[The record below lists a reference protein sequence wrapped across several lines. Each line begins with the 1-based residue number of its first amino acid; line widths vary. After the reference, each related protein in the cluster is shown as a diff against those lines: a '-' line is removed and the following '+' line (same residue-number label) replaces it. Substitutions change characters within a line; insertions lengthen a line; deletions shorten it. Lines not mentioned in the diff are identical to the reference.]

1 MDDLVT
7 GFVAIAVACIL
18 LIDLVSQMR
27 ISQIGRKLDQIL
39 EKLNK

>member
-7 GFVAIAVACIL
+7 GFVAVGVACIL
-18 LIDLVSQMR
+18 LIDLVSQIR
-27 ISQIGRKLDQIL
+27 ISQIRKKLDQIV

>member
-7 GFVAIAVACIL
+7 GFVAIGVACIL
-18 LIDLVSQMR
+18 LIDLVSQLR
-27 ISQIGRKLDQIL
+27 IGQIGKKLDQIL